1 MPSDTNTLWDSKL
14 CPTFSEITLSELLAT
29 LAFNFVTG
37 LSTKKFYTL
46 YDFYGSAAKA
56 WQFCQNSEALEKA
69 KKELALAQKHDITLI
84 PITSPEY
91 PATLKILSDAPLIL
105 YVKGKLPPTDSVK
118 IGIVG
123 TRNAT
128 IWGIECTTQFAKHL
142 SNCGAWIIS
151 GLARGVDTAAHE
163 ASLSRTCA
171 IIGSGLLHIYPRENV
186 SLAEKIAQNGA
197 VISELPL
204 CTAPTRFSF
213 PKRNR
218 LISAFSHALFLT
230 EAPLKSGAMITMY
243 LGEKHNKPL
252 FTVPGRA
259 MNENYGGNHAL
270 LKTAKAR
277 LVESPQELAAEMAL
291 KLPNSPQNNIKSH
304 LISPQEQKILEILY
318 QSEVSLDE
326 LSVKICLPISIL
338 QVSLTKLV
346 LRKLAVELPGKRY
359 KQIG

>member
-1 MPSDTNTLWDSKL
+1 MWDRTL
-14 CPTFSEITLSELLAT
+14 CPTFSLSELLAT
-29 LAFNFVTG
+29 LAFSFVPG
-37 LSTKKFYTL
+37 FSVKKFYPL
-46 YDFYGSAAKA
+46 YDHYGSASKA
-56 WQFCQNSEALEKA
+56 WESCNNKDALEKA
-69 KKELALAQKHDITLI
+69 EKELNLACAHNITLL

-91 PATLKILSDAPLIL
+91 PAAFKALSDAPLIL
-105 YVKGKLPPTDSVK
+105 YVKGKLPPPDAVK

-128 IWGIECTTQFAKHL
+128 VWGIECTTAFAKHL
-142 SNCGAWIIS
+142 SKCGAWVIS

-163 ASLSRTCA
+163 ASLSGTCA

-204 CTAPTRFSF
+204 LTSPTRFSF

-218 LISAFSHALFLT
+218 LISALSDALLLT
-230 EAPLKSGAMITMY
+230 EAPLKSGAMITMFI
-243 LGEKHNKPL
+243 GEKQNKPL

-259 MNENYGGNHAL
+259 MNENYAGNHAL

-277 LVESPQELAAEMAL
+277 LVDSPQELAAQINL
-291 KLPNSPQNNIKSH
+291 KTVKIAQNAVKPV
-304 LISPQEQKILEILY
+304 LISPLEQKILDILY

>member
-1 MPSDTNTLWDSKL
+1 MPSDANTLWDSKL
-14 CPTFSEITLSELLAT
+14 CPTFSELTALLAFSFT
-29 LAFNFVTG
+29 PG
-37 LSTKKFYTL
+37 ISTQKFYAL
-46 YDFYGSAAKA
+46 YDHYGSAASAWSACNNKA
-56 WQFCQNSEALEKA
+56 ALEKA
-69 KKELALAQKHDITLI
+69 QKELALAEAHGITLI
-84 PITSPEY
+84 SITSPKY
-91 PATLKILSDAPLIL
+91 PSSLKSLSDAPLIL
-105 YVKGKLPPTDSVK
+105 YVKGTLPPADSVK

-128 IWGIECTTQFAKHL
+128 AWGLECTSHFAKHL
-142 SNCGAWIIS
+142 SNCGAWTIS

-163 ASLSRTCA
+163 ASLTRTCA
-171 IIGSGLLHIYPRENV
+171 IIGSGLLHIYPSENTA
-186 SLAEKIAQNGA
+186 LAEKIAKSGA
-197 VISELPL
+197 VVSELPL
-204 CTAPTRFSF
+204 LTAPTRFSF

-218 LISAFSHALFLT
+218 LISALSDALLLT
-230 EAPLKSGAMITMY
+230 EAPLKSGAMITMH
-243 LGEKHNKPL
+243 LGEKYNKPL

-277 LVESPQELAAEMAL
+277 LVESPQELAAEMLL
-291 KLPNSPQNNIKSH
+291 KMQKTPENTIKTH
-304 LISPQEQKILEILY
+304 LISPQEQKILDILY

-359 KQIG
+359 KHIG

>member
-1 MPSDTNTLWDSKL
+1 MWDSKL
-14 CPTFSEITLSELLAT
+14 CPTFSENTFSELLAT
-29 LAFNFVTG
+29 LAFNFVSG
-37 LSTKKFYTL
+37 LSTKKFITL
-46 YDFYGSAAKA
+46 CDFYGSACKA
-56 WQFCQNSEALEKA
+56 WESCQNHDALDKA
-69 KKELALAQKHDITLI
+69 KKELALAKTHGITLI
-84 PITSPEY
+84 PITSPDY
-91 PATLKILSDAPLIL
+91 PKSLKILSDAPLIL
-105 YVKGKLPPTDSVK
+105 YVKGTLPPIDAIK

-142 SNCGAWIIS
+142 SYCGAWIIS

-204 CTAPTRFSF
+204 LTAPTRFSF

-218 LISAFSHALFLT
+218 LISAFSNALLLT

-270 LKTAKAR
+270 LKSAKAR
-277 LVESPQELAAEMAL
+277 LVENPQELAAEMAL
-291 KLPNSPQNNIKSH
+291 KIPNTPLNSIKSH
-304 LISPQEQKILEILY
+304 LISPQEQKILDILY